1 MKEKQNSEKTDTSQ
15 DRKEFDVGP
24 IGIILTIVGIAIGIV
39 KSIAEK
45 SEDGATLHLMANL
58 CFVVG
63 IVLCVILA
71 IRKPNQRFVYIA
83 FGIIIFLITILA
95 NMYFLGIVQLSN
107 STPSPV
113 ITTSPTTPIETTPI
127 TLPTSGTSTSGTMLR
142 DVQYNEMGKI
152 VRASEKFNDK
162 WVEWEYVY
170 SDTGAFKYRKRNIGS
185 VDCTLTNSF
194 MTGKDTTYT
203 KLNEKVEKCVGFT
216 LSYSVSNVR
225 RGNYQGER
233 EVYFS
238 SDTNSWRLI
247 GSFEYNSLDRI
258 KIPFVLDPA
267 ESFIAFATPRTHPDD
282 SSFNVNQ
289 SIVDV
294 WVADYEYVEIV
305 S

>member
-1 MKEKQNSEKTDTSQ
+1 MKEKQNSEKIDTSQ
-15 DRKEFDVGP
+15 DGKEFDVGP
-24 IGIILTIVGIAIGIV
+24 ISIILAIVVIAVNIV
-39 KSIAEK
+39 VSIALK
-45 SEDGATLHLMANL
+45 LEDNTTLHLITNL
-58 CFVVG
+58 CFAAG
-63 IVLCVILA
+63 IILCVILA
-71 IRKPNQRFVYIA
+71 IRKSNQRSAYIA
-83 FGIIIFLITILA
+83 FGIVLFLITILA
-95 NMYFLGIVQLSN
+95 NLYFLGIVQPPDP
-107 STPSPV
+107 TPSPV
-113 ITTSPTTPIETTPI
+113 ITASPTTPIETTPI
-127 TLPTSGTSTSGTMLR
+127 TLPTSGTSTAGTMLR

-258 KIPFVLDPA
+258 EIPFVLDPA